1 MRRVTFALVLALAA
15 GFFATSAIAAPTA
28 PPATTPTTTTA
39 PPTKLVP
46 KPSAQQRALRACAKM
61 KDEQAKASCQRRAY
75 AQAQTKTPRK
85 GAKRP
90 PPAAT
95 PAAVTQN

>member
-15 GFFATSAIAAPTA
+15 GFFATAATAAPTA
-28 PPATTPTTTTA
+28 PPTTA
-39 PPTKLVP
+39 PTIKLTP

-61 KDEQAKASCQRRAY
+61 KDEQAKATCQRRAY
-75 AQAQTKTPRK
+75 AQVQTKTPRK
-85 GAKRP
+85 GAKRL